1 MDYSEKSMA
10 KSATSEYNNDK
21 GKLPASVDEALI
33 DEFCSLIAGIVRR
46 ISKEDA
52 LLKKGKS
59 KPAKE

>member
-1 MDYSEKSMA
+1 MA

-52 LLKKGKS
+52 LLKKGKPEP
-59 KPAKE
+59 KKE